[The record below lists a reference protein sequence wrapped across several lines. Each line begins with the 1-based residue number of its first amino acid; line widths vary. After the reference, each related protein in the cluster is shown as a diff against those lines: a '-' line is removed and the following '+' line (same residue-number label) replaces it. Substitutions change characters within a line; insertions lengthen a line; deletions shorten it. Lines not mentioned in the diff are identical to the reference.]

1 MNKNLFE
8 LLNAVKLVDVVVT
21 SALFIVII
29 SILITQ
35 RKKLKEVFEVW
46 RKKKNFEENAMLM
59 IKANTEKIKEVENT
73 MLSARQTSVDIRAK
87 MYNDLNEVVSD
98 VKTIIVTLTELQERE
113 AETKRAEIKHSIEKA
128 YRECCDTK
136 VCTDTQFE
144 TLKDLIQAYEKHGGT
159 NSFVHT
165 LVIPEM
171 YTWELIKKIPEKEDD
186 K

>member
-35 RKKLKEVFEVW
+35 RKKLKEIFEVW
-46 RKKKNFEENAMLM
+46 RKKKNFEENAMIM
-59 IKANTEKIKEVENT
+59 IKANTEKIKELENT

-87 MYNDLNEVVSD
+87 MYNDLNEVVNN
-98 VKTIIVTLTELQERE
+98 VKTIIVTLSEVQERD

-159 NSFVHT
+159 NSFVHS

-171 YTWELIKKIPEKEDD
+171 YTWKLIKKIPNRKDD
-186 K
+186 E

>member
-29 SILITQ
+29 GILITQ
-35 RKKLKEVFEVW
+35 RKNIKTWLETW
-46 RKKKNFEENAMLM
+46 RKKRNFEENAMIM
-59 IKANTEKIKEVENT
+59 IKANTEKIKELEST

-87 MYNDLNEVVSD
+87 MYNDLNEVVND
-98 VKTIIVTLTELQERE
+98 VKTIIVTLTELQERD

-136 VCTDTQFE
+136 ICTDTQFE
-144 TLKDLIQAYEKHGGT
+144 TLKELIQAYEKHGGT

-171 YTWELIKKIPEKEDD
+171 YTWELIKKIPERKDD
-186 K
+186 E

>member
-1 MNKNLFE
+1 MSHLV
-8 LLNAVKLVDVVVT
+8 LTQCVTYVKLV
-21 SALFIVII
+21 
-29 SILITQ
+29 
-35 RKKLKEVFEVW
+35 
-46 RKKKNFEENAMLM
+46 
-59 IKANTEKIKEVENT
+59 
-73 MLSARQTSVDIRAK
+73 
-87 MYNDLNEVVSD
+87 
-98 VKTIIVTLTELQERE
+98 TELQERE
-113 AETKRAEIKHSIEKA
+113 EETKRAEIKHSIEKA